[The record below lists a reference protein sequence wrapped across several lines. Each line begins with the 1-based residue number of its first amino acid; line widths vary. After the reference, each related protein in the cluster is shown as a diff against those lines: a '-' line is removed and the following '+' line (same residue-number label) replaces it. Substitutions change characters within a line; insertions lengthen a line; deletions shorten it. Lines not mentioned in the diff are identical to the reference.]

1 MRAKAPVRLLAALS
15 LVSLTAGCFMVVP
28 VPLGTTAAPSAT
40 KAPQPDSCGAAGL
53 QDLIGQPKSALNG
66 RDLAAGTRVIH
77 PGQPVTMEYLAGRL
91 NILID
96 HKGRIS
102 SLTCG

>member
-1 MRAKAPVRLLAALS
+1 MRAKAPVRLIAALS

-40 KAPQPDSCGAAGL
+40 NAPQPDSCGAAGL

-66 RDLAAGTRVIH
+66 RDLAPVTRVIL
-77 PGQPVTMEYLAGRL
+77 PGQPVTMDSFPERL
-91 NILID
+91 NVWID
-96 HKGRIS
+96 DNGRIS
-102 SLTCG
+102 SVICG